1 MLLSDGNSGDADTE
15 KNDAK
20 VYTAFRMMS
29 GTFQPDTTGFF
40 KKVLAGALG
49 TGTKKA
55 GNVGGTGRGKF
66 ALASATTA
74 CIYGVAKSV
83 LKGEPEDDGVD
94 GENNLER
101 IAESAELERIASTAE
116 LHAVARKQPL
126 EATERLL
133 ARAERTLKHEAR
145 PPARPPPARPPARPP
160 PARPLITGGVC

>member
-1 MLLSDGNSGDADTE
+1 MLLSDGNSGDVDTE
-15 KNDAK
+15 QDDKKA
-20 VYTAFRMMS
+20 YTAFRMME

-101 IAESAELERIASTAE
+101 IAESAELERIASTAP
-116 LHAVARKQPL
+116 AVSTTQP
-126 EATERLL
+126 RL
-133 ARAERTLKHEAR
+133 ASVVCSRALSSISSASSENTCSLVVK
-145 PPARPPPARPPARPP
+145 
-160 PARPLITGGVC
+160 

>member
-15 KNDAK
+15 KDDAK

-55 GNVGGTGRGKF
+55 GNVGGTGHGKF

-83 LKGEPEDDGVD
+83 LKGEPEDEGLDA
-94 GENNLER
+94 ESLER
-101 IAESAELERIASTAE
+101 IAESAELERIASAAE

-126 EATERLL
+126 ETTERLL
-133 ARAERTLKHEAR
+133 ARAERTLKHAAR
-145 PPARPPPARPPARPP
+145 PPARSPPARRLLNAVR
-160 PARPLITGGVC
+160 GGP

>member
-15 KNDAK
+15 QDDKK

-83 LKGEPEDDGVD
+83 LKGEPEEESD
-94 GENNLER
+94 GEALER

-145 PPARPPPARPPARPP
+145 PPARPPAHHRR
-160 PARPLITGGVC
+160 GVC